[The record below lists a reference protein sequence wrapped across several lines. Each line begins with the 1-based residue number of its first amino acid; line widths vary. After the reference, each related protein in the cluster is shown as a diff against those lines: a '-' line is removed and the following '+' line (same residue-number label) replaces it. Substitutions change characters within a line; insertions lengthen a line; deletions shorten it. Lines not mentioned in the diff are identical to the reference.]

1 MDKELQKYY
10 EDRFS
15 MMATQGWTDFN
26 DDVKNIFTAVNN
38 LATVANEAELFFK
51 KGQLDILQ
59 WVLTLRET
67 SAQAY
72 EQLQNPSGD
81 ALDAS

>member
-15 MMATQGWTDFN
+15 MMATQGWADFN
-26 DDVKNIFTAVNN
+26 EDVKNIFTAVNN
-38 LATVANEAELFFK
+38 LSTVANEAELFFK

-59 WVLTLRET
+59 WVLTLRES

>member
-15 MMATQGWTDFN
+15 MMATQGWADFN
-26 DDVKNIFTAVNN
+26 EDVKNIFNAVNN
-38 LATVANEAELFFK
+38 LAPIVNEQDLFFR

-59 WVLTLRET
+59 WVLTLRES